1 MKVEEEMVI
10 GVVELLGAFSEII
23 WAIVL
28 PTREAKK
35 KNLRNKVGLIRIGGI
50 ILIKL
55 LIALKGTT
63 SLPPHYSLLNKFPIS
78 STFLKK
84 SNLFHRIDHFGI
96 FLV

>member
-35 KNLRNKVGLIRIGGI
+35 KNLRNKVGLVWIVGI

-55 LIALKGTT
+55 LIALKGTN
-63 SLPPHYSLLNKFPIS
+63 SLSPHCSLLNKFPFS
-78 STFLKK
+78 STF
-84 SNLFHRIDHFGI
+84 I
-96 FLV
+96 